1 MGRLYIME
9 KAGVE
14 THPKNT
20 QLETVNS
27 GKKGKK
33 KEKGGKNSGITT
45 AWDLVHYNCWETET
59 QFTQQLN

>member
-27 GKKGKK
+27 GKKAKKKK
-33 KEKGGKNSGITT
+33 KEAK
-45 AWDLVHYNCWETET
+45 T
-59 QFTQQLN
+59 QELLLLEILCIIIAEKQKLSLHSS

>member
-9 KAGVE
+9 KADVE

-20 QLETVNS
+20 QLEIVNS
-27 GKKGKK
+27 R
-33 KEKGGKNSGITT
+33 KGGKNQKGDENSVITT
-45 AWDLVHYNCWETET
+45 AWDLVPYNCWETET

>member
-20 QLETVNS
+20 QLEIVNS
-27 GKKGKK
+27 RKG
-33 KEKGGKNSGITT
+33 EKNQKGDENSVITT
-45 AWDLVHYNCWETET
+45 A
-59 QFTQQLN
+59 